1 MLWFIICIVL
11 MIFLGPDIGL
21 ICPILFIWYK
31 VVFFFKN
38 YLNYKSSQDIRGRS
52 CFLNGFPQY
61 IIMFFGAG

>member
-31 VVFFFKN
+31 V
-38 YLNYKSSQDIRGRS
+38 
-52 CFLNGFPQY
+52 GFPQY

>member
-31 VVFFFKN
+31 VVF
-38 YLNYKSSQDIRGRS
+38 SSKTT
-52 CFLNGFPQY
+52 L
-61 IIMFFGAG
+61 IINLVKILEVGVVSLMASHNT